1 MGGGKAAGLV
11 AGLVLFV
18 FAFSLGAS
26 GNPLGIFLALLAV
39 PVAMVPFLIGG
50 QEKPRADGLTPGKST
65 FKLLFNTPNKKG
77 TVQVSRAWFDKAQ
90 IRGMDGEEFEL
101 WVAEALSRQGWV
113 VEVTPTSGD
122 YGADLV
128 ATKGGQRT
136 AIQVKRYA
144 KPVGVSAVQQ
154 VMGGAV
160 HWNCTG
166 RMVVTSA
173 SDFTPAAKKL
183 AVATGTRLVAGRE
196 VERWRRTHRISVDAT
211 PKAEPRRTRTEDEW
225 RPTLT
230 QRVEAEARFS
240 NFWELLFG
248 RGNR

>member
-1 MGGGKAAGLV
+1 MSGGKAVGLV
-11 AGLVLFV
+11 TGLILFI
-18 FAFSLGAS
+18 LGTNLAAS
-26 GNPLGIFLALLAV
+26 GNPLGIFLMLLAV
-39 PVAMVPFLIGG
+39 PLAIVPLLSGS
-50 QEKPRADGLTPGKST
+50 QETARTDGPTPGKSN

-77 TVQVSRAWFDKAQ
+77 TVEVSRAWFDQAQ
-90 IRGMDGEEFEL
+90 IRGMDGAQFEL
-101 WVAEALSRQGWV
+101 WVAEAMSRQGWV

-136 AIQVKRYA
+136 AVQVKRYD
-144 KPVGVSAVQQ
+144 KQVGISAVQQ

-166 RMVVTSA
+166 KMVVTSA

-183 AVATGTRLVAGRE
+183 ANATGTRLVTGRE
-196 VERWRRTHRISVDAT
+196 VERWRHTRRVSADAT
-211 PKAEPRRTRTEDEW
+211 PKVGPNRARAQDEW

-230 QRVEAEARFS
+230 QRIEADARS
-240 NFWELLFG
+240 SKFWKLLFG
-248 RGNR
+248 RGS